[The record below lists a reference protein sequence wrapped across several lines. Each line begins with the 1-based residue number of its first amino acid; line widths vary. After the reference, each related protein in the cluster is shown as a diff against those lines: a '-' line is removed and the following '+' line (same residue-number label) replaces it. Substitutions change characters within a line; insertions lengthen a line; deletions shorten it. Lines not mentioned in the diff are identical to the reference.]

1 MLARLLVALFAWILA
16 AVPVAAQTARNL
28 AVLNGPSSS
37 AKLLADFSAN
47 TASYLGSRS
56 SPTALTGWTFSGGT
70 TSNGAVRYAENSA
83 GQLVAFASGA
93 PRITDKGLLIE
104 EGRQNLLVW
113 SQRFD
118 DASWAS
124 KVGINVT
131 PAAAAAPDGTTTAQ
145 AIAEDTSNGTHRV
158 LQSGLALSSGQA
170 YTAAYYVKAV
180 GRAWVALNLA
190 AGFGN
195 ERAYYNLSSGT
206 VGSVSGGTASI
217 YPLANGWWR
226 VSLSSTAT
234 ATSGAIWLE
243 LASANGT
250 ISYTGAG
257 TVGAYFWQADVQPGA
272 FVTSPIV
279 TTTASATRAADN
291 ASLTGLGS
299 SLSTP
304 VTLVAWGATTVAVG
318 PSDQYLA
325 SLNDGSFNNIM
336 GVRRSAASIVGPNSR
351 VAGNFNS
358 DPGQLAGYS
367 GIRVLK
373 IAGRVR
379 PNSLQGAVD
388 GSLLASGAITN
399 PSNLGTL
406 SIGKDNPGGTNYLNG
421 YVQRVGIYG
430 DLSDAALSY
439 STIGPISW
447 ANFDARPAPDSTPI
461 LWSLAA

>member
-56 SPTALTGWTFSGGT
+56 SPTALPGWNFSGGT

-145 AIAEDTSNGTHRV
+145 AIAEDTTNGTHRV
-158 LQSGLALSSGQA
+158 LQSGLALSSGQT
-170 YTAAYYVKAV
+170 YTAAYYVKAA
-180 GRAWVALNLA
+180 GRTWVALNLA

-195 ERAYYNLSSGT
+195 ERAYFNLSSGT

-291 ASLTGLGS
+291 ASVTGLGS
-299 SLSTP
+299 ILAAP
-304 VTLVAWGATTVAVG
+304 VTLVAWG
-318 PSDQYLA
+318 QLA
-325 SLNDGSFNNIM
+325 SADGTS
-336 GVRRSAASIVGPNSR
+336 RRLA
-351 VAGNFNS
+351 
-358 DPGQLAGYS
+358 QLADNTGDNTLDIRRGADNSIS
-367 GIRVLK
+367 GVAITATVQQTVVRFTGPYTGALQLK
-373 IAGRVR
+373 
-379 PNSLQGAVD
+379 GA
-388 GSLLASGAITN
+388 LRASGSSLGIAVTGLAPTTTSPISLPTSLNRIT
-399 PSNLGTL
+399 LGAT
-406 SIGKDNPGGTNYLNG
+406 SAGGNYLNG

-430 DLSDAALSY
+430 DMSDAALSY

-447 ANFDARPAPDSTPI
+447 ANFDARPANDSTPI